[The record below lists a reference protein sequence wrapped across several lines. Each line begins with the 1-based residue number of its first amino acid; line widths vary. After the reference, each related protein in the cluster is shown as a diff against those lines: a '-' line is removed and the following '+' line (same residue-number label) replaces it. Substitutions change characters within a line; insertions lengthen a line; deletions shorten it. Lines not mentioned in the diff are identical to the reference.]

1 MNIKSATLFGFGKI
15 VLGLL
20 VPVLRHSLKA
30 EVPLICCVRASK
42 HWLNLREQHSEI
54 ISNITSDLGIEVD
67 SVRWIFNN
75 PNESFSEFVQ
85 RCYELQLFGI
95 WILENNSTIE
105 DIIKNSIVLG
115 TSVGVEALNDLLDTI
130 DSVNRKEITVYA
142 FENQPNIIQQIADKH
157 KNIRV
162 IHCPIDRVVTSRDFD
177 DYNGIVYVQLGKD
190 PSESIMIYDIDRVWQ
205 KILNTSIKSPITLTN
220 DCSILNM
227 TLKRKLYAKNVVH
240 KLICQ
245 MAVRRKDHNEIR
257 DKSLVDVVTPHD
269 LKYMKVI
276 KPALILAASIN
287 ILSAWSKSS
296 LEAYRDLYNDLS
308 EYFDSSLS
316 TVATD
321 PMDTI
326 GRIIHLDSPISAEQD
341 RIRLINTLKELKF
354 ALSEPGAYEIV
365 NFLTQELGTKDIKLL
380 LKHMDDIHE
389 LLNNT

>member
-1 MNIKSATLFGFGKI
+1 MHQKSVTLFGYGKI

-20 VPVLRHSLKA
+20 VRVLRHSLKTG
-30 EVPLICCVRASK
+30 VPLICCVQASN
-42 HWLNLREQHSEI
+42 HWLNLREKHSEI
-54 ISNITSDLGIEVD
+54 ISIITSDLGIEVD

-95 WILENNSTIE
+95 WILKNNNTIE

-115 TSVGVEALNDLLDTI
+115 TSVGVGALNDLLDTI
-130 DSVNRKEITVYA
+130 DSVNTKEITVYA
-142 FENQPNIIQQIADKH
+142 FENQPNIIRQIADKH
-157 KNIRV
+157 KNIRL

-177 DYNGIVYVQLGKD
+177 EYNGVVNVQLGKD
-190 PSESIMIYDIDRVWQ
+190 PSESIMIYDIDGVWQ
-205 KILNTSIKSPITLTN
+205 KILNTNIKSSITLTD
-220 DCSILNM
+220 DCCDVNM

-245 MAVRRKDHNEIR
+245 IAVRGKDHNEIR

-269 LKYMKVI
+269 LKYMKVL
-276 KPALILAASIN
+276 KPALILAASLK
-287 ILSAWSKSS
+287 ILSDWSKSS
-296 LEAYRDLYNDLS
+296 LDAYRDIYNDLS
-308 EYFDSSLS
+308 EYFDLSLS

-321 PMDTI
+321 PKDTI

-341 RIRLINTLKELKF
+341 RIRLINTLNELKS
-354 ALSEPGAYEIV
+354 ALSNPVAYEVID
-365 NFLTQELGTKDIKLL
+365 FLAQELGTKDINLL
-380 LKHMDDIHE
+380 LRHMEDINE